1 MSKIKKLIALT
12 LALAMVLSVSAFA
25 GSYKA
30 DTYADAASINSD
42 CKSAIELL
50 YALDI
55 MVGDGK
61 NFNPESAVTRAEMA
75 KMIYVILNYGDDD
88 KAATYTGGKFFTDVE
103 AGYWAEGYINYCA
116 STKLI
121 AGRGDGKFD
130 PTAPVTTAEAAKML
144 LTAIGYSAEAR
155 GYTGANWDKNVLSD
169 AAILGLLDGYKAN
182 VNLAAPRQWVAVM
195 VANALDCLTFGT
207 MVPGFSGL
215 LTSGYDVTLGYN
227 YPTMGEKYYG
237 YYTVTGI
244 MTSANG
250 YYIDT
255 VTVEDEDGKSV
266 TLTTKDGYV
275 IIGSKVIEADA
286 TIEDLGQ
293 EFKAIV
299 IDGEA
304 ISLRNTGK
312 SVVAEDEVK
321 DVTYELTYAT
331 ADNKYN
337 NKYEFTIGDMTEKA
351 DSADGQ
357 INVLDVKAGNKTY
370 EKMGSTKMKEEI
382 GKGAYRNDIVRAID
396 ADGKGD
402 IEYVIYTPV
411 EYAVVTKVATSQKY
425 GDYFKADDIAGNA
438 LKINNGSNLYVEDC
452 IISED
457 ELEVDNIIKFTWNI
471 DEGKYNVEVLPVIE
485 AANFDSRKINKNE
498 YTFDGET
505 YNLAANAFVGV
516 ADELAKAKI
525 LDNDYDIVVDGDLL
539 VYAIPT
545 DGNYKSMDEVNANL
559 AVLIMAD
566 NRNSDLDNTKQVK
579 LLTIDGN
586 VEWYAYDN
594 AAAVKN
600 GGVKWADL
608 FDTDYDEDEPTWDML
623 YIKHETDDGLW
634 LEAISEGENE
644 QMDTELFDK
653 FTKADDKVLEVKDGK
668 GKYEG
673 NRVPADYKFFA
684 YVDKEYTVITMADLE
699 NGKYELVDA
708 EYALVDEGTYYD
720 SIVGGYFRIGD
731 AIVAEEGF
739 LFVTEIYEK
748 ETADATTILALLNG
762 AEEEIEIELSKN
774 SAKPSLYNC
783 YYYQFDGDVYT
794 LIANW
799 ATPWANFV
807 ADEDIELWYEK
818 AGAYVTLDPTD
829 WDIIALKT
837 YEKLR
842 EEGDTKWE
850 IIDTTVEFV
859 TAEEL
864 IERIAACEEML
875 AEDDLTYS
883 FEYRFILEKTDSCD
897 DDILYVTIIE
907 NMVEN
912 QYDEVSDNEV
922 LPQA

>member
-50 YALDI
+50 YVLDI

-88 KAATYTGGKFFTDVE
+88 KAVTYTGAKFFTDVE

-121 AGRGDGKFD
+121 AGRGDGTFD

-169 AAILGLLDGYKAN
+169 AAILGLLDGYKSN
-182 VNLAAPRQWVAVM
+182 VNLVAPRQWVAVM
-195 VANALDCLTFGT
+195 VANALDCLTFTT
-207 MVPGFSGL
+207 MAPSFDGL
-215 LTSGYDVTLGYN
+215 LVSGSNVDEDGRFDLYK
-227 YPTMGEKYYG
+227 TMGEKYYG
-237 YYTVTGI
+237 YTVKTGVI
-244 MTSANG
+244 TSING
-250 YYIDT
+250 YAIDGT
-255 VTVEDEDGKSV
+255 VVAGDGEI
-266 TLTTKDGYV
+266 V
-275 IIGSKVIEADA
+275 IGGVKIEADA

-293 EFKAIV
+293 EFKAIYV
-299 IDGEA
+299 VEDGDNVA

-331 ADNKYN
+331 SDNKYN

-351 DSADGQ
+351 DTADGK
-357 INVLDVKAGNKTY
+357 INVLDVKAGNKTF
-370 EKMGSTKMKEEI
+370 EEMGSTKMKEEI
-382 GKGAYRNDIVRAID
+382 AKGEYRNDIVRAID

-516 ADELAKAKI
+516 ADELAKSKI
-525 LDNDYDIVVDGDLL
+525 LDTDYDIVVDGDLL

-594 AAAVKN
+594 AAAVENK
-600 GGVKWADL
+600 GVKWADL

-748 ETADATTILALLNG
+748 ETADATTILALTNG
-762 AEEEIEIELSKN
+762 SEEEIEIELSET
-774 SAKPSLYNC
+774 SVEPLLYNC
-783 YYYQFDGDVYT
+783 YYYEYDGDVYT
-794 LIANW
+794 LSKNW
-799 ATPWANFV
+799 DKWTAFV

-818 AGAYVTLDPTD
+818 TAGEYASLDVTD
-829 WDIIALKT
+829 WDIIALRT
-837 YEKLR
+837 IEQLR
-842 EEGDTKWE
+842 NEADGNKNWE
-850 IIDTTVEFV
+850 VISNTVEFV

-864 IERIAACEEML
+864 IARIEACEDML

-883 FEYRFILEKTDSCD
+883 FDYKFILEKKDSCD
-897 DDILYVTIIE
+897 DDIIYVCIWE

-912 QYDEVSDNEV
+912 QYEDEGDNEV
-922 LPQA
+922 LPQE